1 MTVGMNLSNMSERG
15 YSNSKTIFTE
25 AVGQEIS
32 KLRRERSMSGRELA
46 DLIDLSQQQVSRY
59 ECGVCNLTID
69 TLIIILNALDVS
81 LSNFFNQV
89 FLRILEK
96 EKMLC
101 VQYHNV
107 FASANESKEVKKQ
120 LEAVDRYNQS
130 NLWG

>member
-1 MTVGMNLSNMSERG
+1 MNLSNMSERG

>member
-1 MTVGMNLSNMSERG
+1 
-15 YSNSKTIFTE
+15 
-25 AVGQEIS
+25 
-32 KLRRERSMSGRELA
+32 MSGRELA